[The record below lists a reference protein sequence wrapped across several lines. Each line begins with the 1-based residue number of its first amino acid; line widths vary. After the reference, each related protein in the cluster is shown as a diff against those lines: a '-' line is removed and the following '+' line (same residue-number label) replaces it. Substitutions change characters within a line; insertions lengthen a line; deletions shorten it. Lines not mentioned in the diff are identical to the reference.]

1 MKKFSIS
8 VIILLVFAAAIF
20 VLGWLEI
27 FVPVDK
33 VGILVS
39 KTSGVSQE
47 IIKPGNF
54 TWSWERI
61 IPTNSQIRIFTA
73 VPQTITKDI
82 RGSLPSAELYKNM
95 IDGSPD
101 FSYNF
106 SVKIVMSIKESELPA
121 FVEKTGAKD
130 EDNLTEYLNSQ
141 ADSIARATV
150 QYILEESVL
159 NSSFVVEA
167 SLTDTEL
174 IDGID
179 AANRY
184 DDISITSIQINNVS
198 MPDITMYNLAKNSYE
213 AYQIA
218 VETALESSFELEG
231 FDAAQDYLELERLSR
246 LGQVLADYPQLIDF
260 MAVSNGEM
268 DFNVPNTPQVSDIS
282 Q

>member
-1 MKKFSIS
+1 MKKFIIS
-8 VIILLVFAAAIF
+8 VIILLVFASAIF

-39 KTSGVSQE
+39 KTSGVSHE

-61 IPTNSQIRIFTA
+61 IPTNSKIRIFSA

-95 IDGSPD
+95 IDGNPD

-106 SVKIVMSIKESELPA
+106 SVKIIMSIKESELPA
-121 FVEKTGAKD
+121 FVEKTGAED
-130 EDNLTEYLNSQ
+130 EDILTEYLSSQ

-174 IDGID
+174 IDGIN

-184 DDISITSIQINNVS
+184 DDLSIISIQINNVS

-268 DFNVPNTPQVSDIS
+268 NFEVPSTPQVSDIS